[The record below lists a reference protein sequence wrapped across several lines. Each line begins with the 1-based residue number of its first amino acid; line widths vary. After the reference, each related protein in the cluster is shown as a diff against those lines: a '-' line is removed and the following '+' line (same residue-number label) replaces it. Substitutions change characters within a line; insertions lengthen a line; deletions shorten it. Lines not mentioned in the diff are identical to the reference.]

1 MTTIYEN
8 EIRTAEKDLTKTITT
23 IKLAEDYTAYCEN
36 EFTQAEMAI
45 NNTNYHFNPKEVM
58 DNAIQRMLGAGEFV
72 QSIGL
77 SYNVVERIFE
87 KYKEK
92 IEIVCGYR

>member
-1 MTTIYEN
+1 MMTMNEREGLLTEN
-8 EIRTAEKDLTKTITT
+8 YTT
-23 IKLAEDYTAYCEN
+23 YCEH
-36 EFTQAEMAI
+36 EFERAEMAI
-45 NNTNYHFNPKEVM
+45 NSTNYNFNPREVM

-72 QSIGL
+72 QAMGL
-77 SYNVVERIFE
+77 SYGIVERVFE